1 MKGTSGFIPPE
12 IFNNSLILSKDY
24 NGKKRDVYALGI
36 ILFNL
41 ISKGNFPNYDYE
53 CLIRYKNSF

>member
-24 NGKKRDVYALGI
+24 NGKKRDIFALGI

-41 ISKGNFPNYDYE
+41 ISKGDFPNYDYE
-53 CLIRYKNSF
+53 CLIR